1 MLLLHQVQA
10 EQNQIRG
17 QLEKAEHELISVK
30 KEKDELHKKLQ
41 SSEHA
46 MNSYNSTVAN
56 FEAKVEK
63 LQKEK
68 VSSCTGMTCDFISLL
83 NAKVNQTLTKIFFFF
98 HHGFNCVQFVIIVYL
113 ATSNKHTV

>member
-1 MLLLHQVQA
+1 MNCLYLYLIDVNRNLNILLLLLPQVQA

-30 KEKDELHKKLQ
+30 KDKDELHKKLQ
-41 SSEHA
+41 SSENA

-56 FEAKVEK
+56 FEAKIEK

-68 VSSCTGMTCDFISLL
+68 VSTCTE
-83 NAKVNQTLTKIFFFF
+83 NYVNVV
-98 HHGFNCVQFVIIVYL
+98 CEIIL
-113 ATSNKHTV
+113 PPCL

>member
-1 MLLLHQVQA
+1 MFLLHQVQA

-30 KEKDELHKKLQ
+30 KEKDDLHKKLQ

-68 VSSCTGMTCDFISLL
+68 VSSWTGMICDFMSLRSYA
-83 NAKVNQTLTKIFFFF
+83 NVNQNWFFFAMVLTV
-98 HHGFNCVQFVIIVYL
+98 FN
-113 ATSNKHTV
+113 S